1 MKKKLNVVICDKP
14 IVLDMKE
21 CIEVENDMNIKEIH
35 SGYYELVGTLPK
47 PEFSDKPF
55 IFPESVDSR
64 VGRIGYIKVC
74 EEGEELRK
82 PEFEIIEYE
91 TDNSC

>member
-1 MKKKLNVVICDKP
+1 MKKKLNVVLCDKP

-47 PEFSDKPF
+47 PEF
-55 IFPESVDSR
+55 VDSN

-82 PEFEIIEYE
+82 PEFEIGTYE
-91 TDNSC
+91 NGTFIPQTR